1 MSVVLTTASVPDQD
15 KLAYWC
21 DAVGR
26 ELVPMTVTPRSDRP
40 FSGRIASDRLGCVR
54 VSTMQADAKRISRTP
69 ELVARSPEA
78 LVAVGIQVSG
88 SATLI
93 QDGRRSDVSEGDLVV
108 YDTARP
114 YSFDYPERFS
124 THVFQLPHRAL
135 GVTDAGI
142 RQASGT
148 VIGPGNGFGAVLRPF
163 LSTLAGSAHSYSG
176 AVGDKLADSVIDLV
190 ATLVAEGTRR
200 VPVHTDTSR
209 SDLVRRVRTHIDRR
223 LGDPALS
230 PEAVAKAHHIS
241 VRYLHR
247 LFEGEGITIGRLIQQ
262 RRLEECARELA
273 RRGRTVPTVSAVAQ
287 RWGFVSPAH
296 FSRAFRTAYGL
307 SPREWRSLRTSAEG
321 SGAPAP
327 AILPAVAPPAVAHG

>member
-26 ELVPMTVTPRSDRP
+26 ELVPMTVTPLSDRP
-40 FSGRIASDRLGCVR
+40 FSGRIATDRLGCVR

-88 SATLI
+88 SATLV

-142 RQASGT
+142 RQAAGT
-148 VIGPGNGFGAVLRPF
+148 VIGPGDGFGAVLRPF

-321 SGAPAP
+321 SGAPGP
-327 AILPAVAPPAVAHG
+327 DILPAVAPPAVAHG